1 MRGVDHD
8 KDQSY
13 VLFGVPRE
21 HLGHMLLP
29 VGGLRKG
36 EVRRIAEE
44 HRLPVFNKPDSQEI
58 CFVPDNDYAGFVGKR
73 RPGLEREG
81 DILDASGRFVGK
93 HGGHHR
99 FTIGQRRGV
108 GVALGYPIFVTG
120 KDPERNTVTVGP
132 REALL
137 SDGCVAAEANWLV
150 DPPTQWT
157 PCWVKYRYNTD
168 AVRGAVRAT
177 AQWPSGQM
185 AKVESQGAEN
195 PGGARSYSGRTEGL
209 EVRFDSPQE
218 AVTPGQAIVLYDAG
232 NPDFLLGGAW
242 IGSVDRAPM
251 AAPSSSS

>member
-1 MRGVDHD
+1 MRGIDQD

-21 HLGHMLLP
+21 HLGQMLLP
-29 VGGLRKG
+29 VGGLRKS

-58 CFVPDNDYAGFVGKR
+58 CFVPDNDYAGFVGRR

-81 DILDASGRFVGK
+81 DVLDAAGRVVGK

-132 REALL
+132 RESLL
-137 SDGCVAAEANWLV
+137 SEGCVAGETNWLA
-150 DPPTQWT
+150 DAAPPGEWT
-157 PCWVKYRYNTD
+157 ECRVKYRYNME
-168 AVRGAVRAT
+168 AVRGRVRGVEATSDEGRAT
-177 AQWPSGQM
+177 S
-185 AKVESQGAEN
+185 ETT
-195 PGGARSYSGRTEGL
+195 RSYSGRGGRFA
-209 EVRFDSPQE
+209 VRFDSPQE
-218 AVTPGQAIVLYDAG
+218 AVTPGQAVVVYGGECGDVVWGGGWIV
-232 NPDFLLGGAW
+232 
-242 IGSVDRAPM
+242 
-251 AAPSSSS
+251 